1 MLDSS
6 GTQRNVAKQESF
18 LFFDKMACAAANA
31 EMEKALGNTLGNITL
46 SKNLL
51 EKGENLKA
59 IVANNYYCGAQFLC
73 GDYVFSAEKFGPNP
87 KQKTTPPQE
96 IKRTTDII
104 VGVEPSAATAYWV
117 KKEMNNADGTRKG
130 GAFAESNFSL
140 YGVPI
145 GAELNFTVGDTTP
158 YCTEI
163 LVNYYTFAGERVE
176 VNKKAFAVHEPSP
189 QYAVDVYIITVSA
202 GKIYI
207 RLVKRNSLGPDY
219 PDGYCTIGGFVNAA
233 DFVEQALKS
242 EITEE
247 GGKIIGDNK
256 LIELFLG
263 LRNKHGRDPRY
274 MPFTFTDTSGSIVK
288 FGLERGSTAHA
299 VVHFVESLNG
309 ELPQFYKGTDIAET
323 VLGRWVEFVH
333 FIEMSN
339 DPLQPEYIPWMD
351 HQEGSKAAIALLISK
366 GLIPKVVIEMLI
378 AKGIIPE

>member
-1 MLDSS
+1 
-6 GTQRNVAKQESF
+6 
-18 LFFDKMACAAANA
+18 MACAAANA
-31 EMEKALGNTLGNITL
+31 EMEKVLKNTLENITL

-51 EKGENLKA
+51 EKGENLTA
-59 IVANNYYCGAQFLC
+59 SVANNYYCGAKFVC

-140 YGVPI
+140 YGVPL

-163 LVNYYTFAGERVE
+163 VVNYYTTLKGERVE
-176 VNKKAFAVHEPSP
+176 VNKKAFAVHDPSP
-189 QYAVDVYIITVSA
+189 QYAVDVYIITFVG
-202 GKIYI
+202 GKLYI

-219 PDGYCTIGGFVNAA
+219 PDGWCIIGGFLNAA
-233 DFVEQALKS
+233 DFVEKSLQS

-247 GGKIIGDNK
+247 GGKVIGINK

-274 MPFTFTDTSGSIVK
+274 MPFTFTDTSGSVVK
-288 FGLERGSTAHA
+288 FGLDRGSTAHA

-309 ELPQFYKGTDIAET
+309 ELPKLLKATDFEEI
-323 VLGRWVEFVH
+323 VSGRWVEVVD
-333 FIEMSN
+333 FIAMSN

-351 HQEGSKAAIALLISK
+351 HQEGCKDAITLLIAK
-366 GLIPKVVIEMLI
+366 GLIP
-378 AKGIIPE
+378 A